1 MEELEL
7 ENEDVQPA
15 KIGEEGLIRRILES
29 LRINVNR
36 VDQDL
41 TRIDFII
48 EELEKRKRLLS
59 ERKDYEVEKINEL
72 EAHFDNFAEKM
83 AAKSKSRIRSVTYPL
98 KKELRA
104 LRKENKQ
111 LAELADIQLVSFDS
125 VEQEAIAK
133 ARTIA
138 IFESILFAIENW
150 ATDDVPATDFTPVAQ
165 AVLFKAVYVPVMCG
179 NTDYYMDAVPFSAT
193 EVVKR
198 GREYVKAL
206 RSESQTPLTDT
217 SMQLTAQQYQ
227 QWWINDALVLLYG
240 DRDPE
245 WEETKPHTLEEMELW
260 KSTDMD
266 KTMHF
271 PKIFDA
277 FELTRKY
284 GDEIRESSGL
294 PDFTK
299 QIMQTRLTTY
309 E

>member
-1 MEELEL
+1 MSSYNLDFDGDLLNRDQQLRYKFERCVGTQKKMSSAYHRVNEAMRYLERVIESAGECLQAL
-7 ENEDVQPA
+7 EDEVPRAIARD
-15 KIGEEGLIRRILES
+15 
-29 LRINVNR
+29 
-36 VDQDL
+36 
-41 TRIDFII
+41 
-48 EELEKRKRLLS
+48 EKRFKKYLEEYKAKLLREHSREQAASLS
-59 ERKDYEVEKINEL
+59 EIEQI
-72 EAHFDNFAEKM
+72 A
-83 AAKSKSRIRSVTYPL
+83 VT
-98 KKELRA
+98 
-104 LRKENKQ
+104 Q
-111 LAELADIQLVSFDS
+111 
-125 VEQEAIAK
+125 

-179 NTDYYMDAVPFSAT
+179 NTDYYMGVVPFSAT